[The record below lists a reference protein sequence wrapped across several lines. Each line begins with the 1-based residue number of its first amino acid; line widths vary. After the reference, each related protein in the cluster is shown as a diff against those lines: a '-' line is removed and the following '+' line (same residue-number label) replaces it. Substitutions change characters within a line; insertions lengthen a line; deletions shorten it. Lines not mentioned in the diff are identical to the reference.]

1 MYIFNST
8 TILHVKEYPFGDHAV
23 LCSHDVHQIWTIIFL
38 REGRG
43 KWAVTQKNSCTRKQ
57 WQQYCGKRTSQK
69 TNMKQI
75 KKTTTTT
82 KKQNILLNKLMLEIK
97 NTCSEPPTPP
107 PLENIMVYPYM
118 SLSRY
123 FTEITSRSQSRK
135 KGLRV
140 LDLQLIS
147 HYIISTQKLT
157 SNEGYSLDVPANSH
171 N

>member
-1 MYIFNST
+1 MQFFVLMTYIRYGPLYFWGRGGGNGQSPKK
-8 TILHVKEYPFGDHAV
+8 IPAQESSDNNIVESEPHKR
-23 LCSHDVHQIWTIIFL
+23 QIWNKL
-38 REGRG
+38 
-43 KWAVTQKNSCTRKQ
+43 
-57 WQQYCGKRTSQK
+57 
-69 TNMKQI
+69 
-75 KKTTTTT
+75 KKTTTT
-82 KKQNILLNKLMLEIK
+82 KKQNILLNKLMLEKK

-140 LDLQLIS
+140 LDLQLIP

>member
-1 MYIFNST
+1 M
-8 TILHVKEYPFGDHAV
+8 E
-23 LCSHDVHQIWTIIFL
+23 
-38 REGRG
+38 
-43 KWAVTQKNSCTRKQ
+43 
-57 WQQYCGKRTSQK
+57 
-69 TNMKQI
+69 QI

-82 KKQNILLNKLMLEIK
+82 KKQNILLNKLMLEKKILAQ
-97 NTCSEPPTPP
+97 NPPPHPP